1 MARDSK
7 PEYATPI
14 KKKRLFLKIIEQFN
28 DCAKILDQNQNKK
41 GRDYLDYGL
50 EPAWDCGSGDE
61 L

>member
-1 MARDSK
+1 MQLQL
-7 PEYATPI
+7 

-41 GRDYLDYGL
+41 GRDYLDYGPG
-50 EPAWDCGSGDE
+50 PAWDCGSGGE